1 MNKLFRPAFSCIA
14 LTIAS
19 VIWTVAPLHA
29 QVSTWSGGSL
39 ANSNWDQ
46 SANWQSGAIPD
57 GNTDMT
63 FTGSLRTTNNNNF
76 SENQISLN
84 FLDFDSGADARQRL
98 SIHPSGR
105 DEHDHESFDESPNPR
120 F

>member
-1 MNKLFRPAFSCIA
+1 MNNLLRPTLSILATATTILLYIA
-14 LTIAS
+14 
-19 VIWTVAPLHA
+19 APARA

-84 FLDFDSGADARQRL
+84 FLDFASGAAAFTLQG
-98 SIHPSGR
+98 S
-105 DEHDHESFDESPNPR
+105 
-120 F
+120 